1 MAKHLVLV
9 VVTACACLADAG
21 SAARSREQVERDFLA
36 RFVTAPKKGYAAR
49 ACGFDMDRNGIVG
62 EASDRLVADGK
73 TRDPDGDGVNE
84 DILYVDADRGDDATG
99 DGSPD
104 KPFRSIHKAL
114 DAADGPGDGAEDI
127 IAIAGTFHETL
138 ALQHGGVRG
147 HYLRDGFQFPS
158 NPTMIVGWDRD
169 GDGEYP
175 PYDRDD
181 VAVLD
186 GERTLAWAITSP
198 RKQSCIEIAHL
209 TIRNYGYHERSGGAI
224 QLFRWG
230 TGHQSHVY
238 IHDVEMQAINKAV
251 KDASSKIVVNFWG
264 GPMADVAVVNVLV
277 DEYSSYFC
285 RGAPPDGAG
294 RFRFQNITL
303 RMFGVRGGSF
313 VTGWK
318 LWGHHRGV
326 EIRDC
331 VLDCNADAWRPRNYV
346 SGIGVC
352 QGTQQWTIRGNV
364 LIDLPVI
371 LQPYAKGY
379 PFKHTLND
387 ITIDRN
393 VFRNRYLGWDWPR
406 PGIKLSGSPDAPAHQ
421 SIENVAI
428 TSNFFSASVPWGAA
442 IHCSASNGGGPQRGT
457 VTIAGNTF
465 AGPVADGRGAITI
478 TRAQGGDFRQER
490 FVIRSNIIANVGQ
503 GLNIAADYAPKH
515 LVADGNLYDP
525 RGKFLWGTRQRRD
538 PLPFARWQAAT
549 AQDARSRA
557 AAPRFVDLAAGDL
570 HLAEGHAVAAGID
583 ITPITATDFDGHPR
597 FADRPVAG
605 ADVPAR

>member
-1 MAKHLVLV
+1 MVSWGRRLCCGLW
-9 VVTACACLADAG
+9 CAALTV
-21 SAARSREQVERDFLA
+21 SAARAADDFVA
-36 RFVTAPKKGYAAR
+36 RYIASARKGYIAR
-49 ACGFDMDRNGIVG
+49 PCGFDMDRNGIVG
-62 EASDRLVADGK
+62 EAPDRLVADGK
-73 TRDPDGDGVNE
+73 TRDPDGDGVAE
-84 DILYVDADRGDDATG
+84 DILYVDADRGDDAAG
-99 DGSPD
+99 DGSPG
-104 KPFRSIHKAL
+104 KPFKTIQKAV

-127 IAIAGTFHETL
+127 IAIAGTFHE
-138 ALQHGGVRG
+138 ALVLKHGGVPG
-147 HYLRDGFQFPS
+147 HYVRDGFQFPRH
-158 NPTMIVGWDRD
+158 PTMIVGWDRD

-175 PYDRDD
+175 PQDRDD

-198 RKQSCIEIAHL
+198 QKHSYIEIAHL

-230 TGHQSHVY
+230 TGRQSHVF
-238 IHDVEMQAINKAV
+238 IHDVEMQAINKAE

-264 GPMADVAVVNVLV
+264 GPMTDVAVVNVLV

-294 RFRFQNITL
+294 RFRFRNITL
-303 RMFGVRGGSF
+303 RMFGVRGGSV

-379 PFKHTLND
+379 PFKHTLD
-387 ITIDRN
+387 RITIDRN
-393 VFRNRYLGWDWPR
+393 VFRNRYRGWDWPR

-421 SIENVAI
+421 SIENVTI
-428 TSNFFSASVPWGAA
+428 TNNFFSTLAQWGGA

-465 AGPVADGRGAITI
+465 AGPVAPGRGAIAI
-478 TRAQGGDFRQER
+478 DTRRRGAFRHES
-490 FVIRSNIIANVGQ
+490 FVLRNNIVATEGPGLALLVG
-503 GLNIAADYAPKH
+503 YAPKQ
-515 LVADGNLYDP
+515 LVADGNLYGP
-525 RGKFLWGTRQRRD
+525 RAKFLWRSYQPRAAVAFDAWQR
-538 PLPFARWQAAT
+538 AT
-549 AQDARSRA
+549 GQDARSATGTPAFLDA
-557 AAPRFVDLAAGDL
+557 AGGDL
-570 HLAEGHAVAAGID
+570 HLAPHGAAPAGPGVD
-583 ITPITATDFDGHPR
+583 ITDITRTDFDGQPR
-597 FADRPVAG
+597 SADRPVAG
-605 ADVPAR
+605 ADVPARY